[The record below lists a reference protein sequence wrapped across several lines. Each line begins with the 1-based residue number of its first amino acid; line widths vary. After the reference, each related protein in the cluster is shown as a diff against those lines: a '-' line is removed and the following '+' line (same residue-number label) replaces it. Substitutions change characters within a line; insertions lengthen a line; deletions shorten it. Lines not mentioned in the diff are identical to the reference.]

1 MKTFSYDAQ
10 IACSPSVVAELI
22 SGQELPNLDPSRPI
36 LFSGIGTSLHAAR
49 VAAEWFTRL
58 SSGAVRPLAID
69 AHDLGT
75 TAPIRPVDQVVVIS
89 HRGYKLFPN
98 ASLERARSA
107 GALTI
112 AITGRAAP
120 EQRADHILRTC
131 ENETAGTFSVSY
143 LASLTVLAR
152 MAASFEADP
161 ARPFGRAQALLPDA
175 ISRTLSF
182 ELPDPVVERLSTT
195 EVLLLFGFGIDL
207 PTAQEAALK
216 IKEGAWMW
224 TEAMAPEFALHGTPA
239 SYRPGMGCVL
249 IEPGEDDGGRTAILR
264 RVMKKLGTKIVAD
277 CSESPDAELRFVSPH
292 PLLRPFTAILPFHRL
307 TAELARSRGTDPDTL
322 HGHREPWKAV
332 MTALRL

>member
-1 MKTFSYDAQ
+1 VKTFSYDTQ
-10 IACSPSVVAELI
+10 IASSPSVVAELI
-22 SGQELPNLDPSRPI
+22 GGRQLPDLDPSRPI

-49 VAAEWFTRL
+49 VAAEWVARL
-58 SSGAVRPLAID
+58 SGGAVRPLAID

-75 TAPIRPVDQVVVIS
+75 TAPITPADQVVVIS

-98 ASLERARSA
+98 ASLERARTA

-120 EQRADHILRTC
+120 EQRADHTVRTC

-152 MAASFEADP
+152 IASSFEADP
-161 ARPFGRAQALLPDA
+161 SRPFGKALVRLPDG

-182 ELPDPVVERLSTT
+182 GLPSALVQRLSTA

-207 PTAQEAALK
+207 TTAQEAALK

-224 TEAMAPEFALHGTPA
+224 TEAMGPEFALHGTPA

-249 IEPGEDDGGRTAILR
+249 IEPGEDDYGRTAVLR
-264 RVMKKLGTKIVAD
+264 RVMKELGTKVIAN
-277 CSESPDAELRFVSPH
+277 CGEGPDAELRFVSPH
-292 PLLRPFTAILPFHRL
+292 PLLRPFTAILPFHHL
-307 TAELARSRGTDPDTL
+307 TAGLARLRGTDPDTL

-332 MTALRL
+332 MTGLRL